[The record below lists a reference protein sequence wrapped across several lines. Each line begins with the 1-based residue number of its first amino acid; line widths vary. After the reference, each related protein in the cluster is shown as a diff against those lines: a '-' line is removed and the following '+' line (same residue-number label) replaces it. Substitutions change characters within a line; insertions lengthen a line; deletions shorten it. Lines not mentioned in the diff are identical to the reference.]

1 MLTDLTIREF
11 LERVASGEPIPGGGS
26 VAALAAGLSAAL
38 SGMVARLTVG
48 KKGDP
53 ILDQKMAG
61 VADRAAQ
68 LQKKLVQ
75 DVDNDSEAYAGVMR
89 SYRMAKGTEDERSAR
104 SVAIEDALKEAARVP
119 LSVAEAGQTL
129 LDLAGTV
136 VTEGSSSA
144 MTDGLVAALMA
155 RSAVIGA
162 LYNVRVNLLSI
173 KDPAFRDEMVRR
185 VGALEEEAIDKEREI
200 LAFVG
205 SAIRKEV

>member
-1 MLTDLTIREF
+1 VLTDLTIREF

-38 SGMVARLTVG
+38 SGMVARLTIG

-61 VADRAAQ
+61 VADRAVQ
-68 LQKKLVQ
+68 LQKKLVR
-75 DVDNDSEAYAGVMR
+75 DVDNDSEAYAAVMK

-104 SVAIEDALKEAARVP
+104 SAAIEDALKEAARVP
-119 LSVAEAGQTL
+119 LSVAEAGKTL

-173 KDPAFRDEMVRR
+173 KDPAFGDEMVRR
-185 VGALEEEAIDKEREI
+185 VGALEEEVIDKENEI